1 MLAQIIRARPT
12 GGLRLTDEELLASEV
27 DPAFLDDPDENLA
40 QVNPIVQSESV
51 TNKRRAD
58 QWIGNVSLTWEI
70 IKGLTFRSA
79 ATYNNTVTRQDIFYH
94 DGSKEV
100 RRNGG
105 EPYGSSQYTRAL
117 RWVNYNQLTWRQ
129 KIKKHSYDVMI
140 GEEMQENYSEYV
152 YGQAM
157 NFAFEDLANDNLGV
171 GATPSAVRSSWS
183 RDALMS
189 FFVRANYNYDNR
201 YLFTA
206 TMRADGSTVFS
217 DNHKWGYFPS
227 FSFAWRINKEKWM
240 SNASGWLSNLKL
252 RASWGMVGNDRISN
266 YLSLNLYSPEK
277 YGVGTDMTTV
287 LTPTHLANKNLK
299 WEGSSTVNL
308 GLDLGFFKDRL
319 TATVDIFN
327 KDTKDLLLAQQLAH
341 ATGFETQMQNI
352 GKIRNQGIEVSIS
365 STNISTK
372 NFLWQTDFNIS
383 FIRNELMSLAS
394 GSNYVQARSG
404 FDSNFTAYDYIAIVG
419 QSIGLIY
426 GYEFDGIY
434 QSDDFNIDPSGNY
447 TLKDGVVDNTLYTEG
462 VEPGVVKYKDMTGD
476 GVVTEADRTVIGK
489 TLPDFYGGITNS
501 FEFYGVDFSFM
512 FQFNYG
518 NDIYNAT
525 RLFSTQTRQGRYN
538 FLAEVADRW
547 SPTNA
552 SNTVPKY
559 DGYVTNDVYSRFV
572 EDGSFLR
579 LKNVTLGYTFPSK
592 LTRKAKISKLRIYA
606 SAQNLFCLSNYSGY
620 DPEVSTASSNPMTPG
635 LDWGAYPR
643 SRVFTMGLEISF

>member
-1 MLAQIIRARPT
+1 M
-12 GGLRLTDEELLASEV
+12 
-27 DPAFLDDPDENLA
+27 
-40 QVNPIVQSESV
+40 NPIVQSESV

-117 RWVNYNQLTWRQ
+117 RWTNYNQLTWRQ
-129 KIKKHSYDVMI
+129 KIRKHSYDVMI

-157 NFAFEDLANDNLGV
+157 NFPFGDLANDNLGV

-217 DNHKWGYFPS
+217 ENHKWGYFPS

-266 YLSLNLYSPEK
+266 YLSLDLYTPEK
-277 YGVGTDMTTV
+277 YGVGTDLTTV
-287 LTPTHLANKNLK
+287 LTPTQLANKDLK

-352 GKIRNQGIEVSIS
+352 GKIRNQGIEVSIN

-372 NFLWQTDFNIS
+372 NFLWQTNFNIS

-394 GSNYVQARSG
+394 GTDYVQARSG

-447 TLKDGVVDNTLYTEG
+447 TLKEGVVDNTLYTGG
-462 VEPGVVKYKDMTGD
+462 VEPGVVKYKDVNGD
-476 GVVTEADRTVIGK
+476 GVVTEADRTVIGE

-525 RLFSTQTRQGRYN
+525 RLFATQTRQGRYN
-538 FLAEVADRW
+538 FLGEVADRW